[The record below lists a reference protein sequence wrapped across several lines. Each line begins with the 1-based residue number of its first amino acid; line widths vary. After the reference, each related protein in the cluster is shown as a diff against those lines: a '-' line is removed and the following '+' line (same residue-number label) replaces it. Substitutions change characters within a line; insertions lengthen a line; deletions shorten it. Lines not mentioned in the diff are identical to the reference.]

1 MYRYTFSDGHTV
13 TSTLTQQELLKR
25 MRRLD
30 ILSVLVEGHDQGYG
44 LSIYRKACNAYNRT
58 DNFTGII
65 RLTPSEKDW
74 LGYLLETDMLTQEDI
89 SVINYYLRH

>member
-1 MYRYTFSDGHTV
+1 MYRYTFSDGHMV
-13 TSTLTQQELLKR
+13 TSTLNQQELLKR

-30 ILSVLVEGHDQGYG
+30 TLRVLVEGHDSGYG
-44 LSIYRKACNAYNRT
+44 LSIYNKACKAYDKT

-74 LGYLLETDMLTQEDI
+74 LSYLLESSMLTQEDI
-89 SVINYYLRH
+89 SVINYYLRY